1 MNEAQLFQK
10 VGEALY
16 GSRWQTDMAAAL
28 GVSDRTVRRWAG
40 GKFPL
45 PSTIWAEIAR
55 ILNAARHGINEIVP
69 EVLAQMTLSSTMP
82 AAPDDMK
89 PVTSAQLTEIVLG
102 ELRQQPNCADI
113 GWVSLYHL
121 IEPQNS
127 RNWEIAN
134 VDNTRVYLGDIV
146 AGANAVHAKLG
157 SIYWL
162 TEVD

>member
-1 MNEAQLFQK
+1 MNEAQLFQD

-16 GSRWQTDMAAAL
+16 GSRWQTDIAAAL
-28 GVSDRTVRRWAG
+28 EVSDRTVRRWAA

-45 PSTIWAEIAR
+45 PSTIWGDMAR
-55 ILNAARHGINEIVP
+55 ILVAARRGIDEILP
-69 EVLAQMTLSSTMP
+69 KVLEQMTLSSRVP

-121 IEPQNS
+121 LEPQNP

-146 AGANAVHAKLG
+146 AGVNAVHANLG